1 MPPFETITIDTWVA
15 ACDGG
20 GSAVAGHPKV
30 YLNLSGAGKVECPY
44 CSRLFV
50 HRSAGGNGAGVV
62 TAGAAGDLEAKPSD
76 HVPPTAPGRVPG
88 PSASPATGHAA
99 SSSSSPAKP

>member
-1 MPPFETITIDTWVA
+1 MTPFETITIDTWVA

-20 GSAVAGHPKV
+20 GGALGHPKV
-30 YLNLSGAGKVECPY
+30 FLNLSASGKVECPY

-50 HRSAGGNGAGVV
+50 HRGAVNGAGVV

-76 HVPPTAPGRVPG
+76 RVPPTAPGNVPG
-88 PSASPATGHAA
+88 PATEHAA
-99 SSSSSPAKP
+99 SPSSSPAKP